1 MELFRELSDQETGE
15 FQQWARENWKPEDA
29 VNPVWHPSVR
39 NECAKML
46 DEHIRKTVQEY
57 DAGTLDWNWKF
68 RDQTV
73 ALDTSSSEISKED
86 QFELAVE
93 CFWEQRW
100 EELTNGKG

>member
-1 MELFRELSDQETGE
+1 MELFRELSDQEAEE
-15 FQQWARENWKPEDA
+15 FQQWARENWKPDDV
-29 VNPVWHPSVR
+29 VNPVWHPAVR

-46 DEHIRKTVQEY
+46 DEHIRKTAKEY
-57 DAGTLDWNWKF
+57 DSGTIDWNWKF

-73 ALDTSSSEISKED
+73 ALDTSSEISKGE

-93 CFWEQRW
+93 CFWEHRW

>member
-1 MELFRELSDQETGE
+1 
-15 FQQWARENWKPEDA
+15 
-29 VNPVWHPSVR
+29 
-39 NECAKML
+39 ML